1 MPVHL
6 QPSGTTAGQRPR
18 ARSALD
24 DSAPSFMVGGMRWT
38 VLPILVSLTMGAG
51 SVRADWP
58 AARGNAGR
66 TGTTDAVLPA
76 RLTEAWTL
84 TTPPPAP
91 AWTGEARGSLWQKIP
106 TPLTPRAAD
115 DLAPVPV
122 LARGLVIF
130 GTTHDDVR
138 AVELA
143 TGRTRWRHYSGAPIR
158 FAPAVVDG
166 RVFVGSDD
174 GTVSALDLETGAPVW
189 SVRIGPERPWIAGNG
204 RLISPCPIRT
214 GLSVSQGVVYV
225 AAGLFPIEG
234 AYLAA
239 LDAASGS
246 VRWRRH
252 LESLSPQ
259 GYLAETASEIVVP
272 FGRASPKLFRKRD
285 GTFLRDVPSAS
296 GTVAVVAGDET
307 MAGPGATGR
316 LVGGDSRTGARLVSY
331 PGLAMAVTEKTAYLV
346 NGLEILALDRQSLRR
361 NKGDESGSLRWRADC
376 IAGSAVIVAGHR
388 VYAGSRDRVEV
399 FDAESGTSVQTLS
412 MPGPVAAL
420 AADSMGLVAMTR
432 DGVLRAFLGSGA
444 LSPRPAEPDPVTPKA
459 PDREASAAAEWTRQL
474 PSRRGLTLW
483 TGTGDPVPG
492 VLALTAASEHHLV
505 VAVPPPRVEGLRQAF
520 AKRGLLGSRV
530 SVVAQNDGGSVPVA
544 DHLFNLVIADGLPE
558 AEAIR
563 AACPAP
569 SGFLVRGST
578 LIPAPPDPAA
588 GTWTHQYG
596 TAANLCASRQPLT
609 GHPHLRWFGGHGP
622 ERMPDRHTRGHAPL
636 AAGGILL
643 SMAENALIA
652 TDARNGVVRWVVEL
666 PDSMRYAMP
675 YDAGYAAL
683 RDDGSRAFVAV
694 DEALWSVDT
703 RTGTVV
709 VRTPVPLG
717 GLHWGWVALD
727 GDAILGSAESP
738 EAPRTEKNFDLVDL
752 EYRSGRP
759 LVCSQGI
766 FRLPNAE
773 GSGGWV
779 QSPRGRMVNPTLC
792 AGGGRVYAVE
802 ARGPSARTNR
812 SGRLTCTQILEDT
825 VVRCFD
831 ATTGSP
837 VWEKPLHWPEA
848 RDVLG
853 MSLIGNRLLL
863 SAAQSVGEQAN
874 YRLRCWSAD
883 DGNEHWSVDVT
894 NPVKDLYHGQQVKR
908 PVVLRDKVAFESAL
922 FDLATGRRW
931 SPPGAPSD
939 WILSRPGHACGGMTG
954 GPDGLLFRADNP
966 TFFRFSDG
974 TFTRLSPT
982 RPGCWLNILPVEG
995 GVLIP
1000 EASASCICEY
1010 PIQASLGFAF
1020 SPESAP
1026 VLPDVV
1032 PPHP

>member
-1 MPVHL
+1 MREPPARRAL
-6 QPSGTTAGQRPR
+6 DDGTPFVIVDAMR
-18 ARSALD
+18 RSALQ
-24 DSAPSFMVGGMRWT
+24 
-38 VLPILVSLTMGAG
+38 VLAILVMGALPA
-51 SVRADWP
+51 SADWP
-58 AARGNAGR
+58 AARGDNGR
-66 TGTTDAVLPA
+66 TGTTETVPPEV
-76 RLTEAWTL
+76 LTEAWTL

-122 LARGLVIF
+122 LAQGLVLF

-143 TGRTRWRHYSGAPIR
+143 TGRTRWSHYCGAPVR
-158 FAPAVVDG
+158 FAPAVAGG
-166 RVFVGSDD
+166 RVLVGSDD
-174 GTVSALDLETGAPVW
+174 GTVTALDLKSGTPLW
-189 SVRIGPERPWIAGNG
+189 SVRVGPERPWIAGNG

-214 GLSVSQGVVYV
+214 GLFVSQGLVYV

-239 LDAASGS
+239 LDAASGA

-252 LESLSPQ
+252 LGSLSPQ

-285 GTFLRDVPSAS
+285 GTFVRDVPSAS
-296 GTVAVVAGDET
+296 GTVAVVSGDET
-307 MAGPGATGR
+307 MSGPGATGR
-316 LVGGDSRTGARLVSY
+316 LEGGDARTGARLVSY
-331 PGLAMAVTEKTAYLV
+331 PGHAMAVTETTAYLL
-346 NGLEILALDRQSLRR
+346 NGLELLALDRKALRK
-361 NKGDESGSLRWRADC
+361 NPEDTSKALRWRADC
-376 IAGSAVIVAGHR
+376 GAGSALIVAGGR
-388 VYAGSRDRVEV
+388 VYAGTRDHVEV
-399 FDAESGTSVQTLS
+399 FDGETGASRQVLP
-412 MPGPVAAL
+412 MPGPVSAL
-420 AADSMGLVAMTR
+420 AADAAGLVAVTR
-432 DGVLRAFLGSGA
+432 EGILRAFLGRKEA
-444 LSPRPAEPDPVTPKA
+444 VPPTTNTDPATPA
-459 PDREASAAAEWTRQL
+459 ASAADVSAATEWTQQL

-483 TGTGDPVPG
+483 AGTGDPFPR
-492 VLALTAASEHHLV
+492 VLALTAANDHHVV
-505 VAVPPPRVEGLRQAF
+505 VAVLRSQVNDLRRSLAVN
-520 AKRGLLGSRV
+520 GLLGRRV
-530 SVVAQNDGGSVPVA
+530 SVLERSPNGSIPVA
-544 DHLFNLVIADGLPE
+544 DHLFNLVIADGIPE
-558 AEAIR
+558 TEALR

-569 SGFLVRGST
+569 SGFLVRNSK
-578 LIPAPPDPAA
+578 IFAAPADAAA

-596 TAANLCASRQPLT
+596 TAANLCASRQPLE

-652 TDARNGVVRWVVEL
+652 TDARNGVVRWTVEL

-694 DEALWSVDT
+694 DDSLWSLDT
-703 RTGTVV
+703 RTGVV
-709 VRTPVPLG
+709 MARTPVPLD
-717 GLHWGWVALD
+717 GLHWGWVALE
-727 GDAILGSAESP
+727 GNAVFGSAESP
-738 EAPRTEKNFDLVDL
+738 DAPRTEKNFDLVDL

-759 LVCSQGI
+759 LVCSRAL
-766 FRLPNAE
+766 FRLPDDRGA
-773 GSGGWV
+773 GGWV
-779 QSPRGRMVNPTLC
+779 QTSRGRLVNPTLC
-792 AGGGRVYAVE
+792 AANGRLYAVE
-802 ARGPSARTNR
+802 ARGRSAQEDR
-812 SGRLTCTQILEDT
+812 SGRLTCSQILEDAA
-825 VVRCFD
+825 VICRD
-831 ATTGSP
+831 AATGSLL
-837 VWEKPLHWPEA
+837 WEKPLPWPEA

-853 MSLIGNRLLL
+853 LSVVGNQLLL
-863 SAAQSVGEQAN
+863 SAAQSVGEQAQ
-874 YRLRCWSAD
+874 YRLRCWSAA
-883 DGNEHWSVDVT
+883 DGREQWASDVT

-908 PVVLRDKVAFESAL
+908 PVVLKDKVAFESAL
-922 FDLATGRRW
+922 FDLESGRRW
-931 SPPGAPSD
+931 SPPGMPAG

-974 TFTRLSPT
+974 SFTRLSPT

-1020 SPESAP
+1020 SPEPVP
-1026 VLPDVV
+1026 VLPDIT
-1032 PPHP
+1032 PANP

>member
-1 MPVHL
+1 MVAAMRWSML
-6 QPSGTTAGQRPR
+6 SILAVLTAG
-18 ARSALD
+18 A
-24 DSAPSFMVGGMRWT
+24 
-38 VLPILVSLTMGAG
+38 
-51 SVRADWP
+51 SVAFADWP
-58 AARGNAGR
+58 AARGNNGR
-66 TGTTDAVLPA
+66 TGAAEAALPDT
-76 RLTEAWTL
+76 LTEAWTL

-115 DLAPVPV
+115 DLAPVPI
-122 LARGLVIF
+122 LTQGLVLF
-130 GTTHDDVR
+130 GTTHDEVR
-138 AVELA
+138 AVDLA
-143 TGRTRWRHYSGAPIR
+143 TGRTRWSHYCGAPVR
-158 FAPAVVDG
+158 FAPAVAGG

-174 GTVSALDLETGAPVW
+174 GTVTALDLESGTPVW
-189 SVRIGPERPWIAGNG
+189 SVRVGPDRPWIAGNG

-214 GLSVSQGVVYV
+214 GLLVSQGVVYV

-239 LDAASGS
+239 LDAANGS

-252 LESLSPQ
+252 LGSLSPQ

-307 MAGPGATGR
+307 MSGPGATGR
-316 LVGGDSRTGARLVSY
+316 LDGGDTRTGARLVSY
-331 PGLAMAVTEKTAYLV
+331 PGHAMAVTESTTYLV
-346 NGLEILALDRQSLRR
+346 NGLELLALDRKALRK
-361 NKGDESGSLRWRADC
+361 NPGDTSKALRWRADC
-376 IAGSAVIVAGHR
+376 GAGAALIVAGGR
-388 VYAGSRDRVEV
+388 VYAGASDRVEV
-399 FDAESGTSVQTLS
+399 FDAATGASRQVLP

-420 AADSMGLVAMTR
+420 AADSTGLVAVTR
-432 DGVLRAFLGSGA
+432 DGVLRAFLGRKE
-444 LSPRPAEPDPVTPKA
+444 SPPQAIAAEPTPA
-459 PDREASAAAEWTRQL
+459 TASATDVSAATEWTQRL
-474 PSRRGLTLW
+474 PSPRGLTLW
-483 TGTGDPVPG
+483 AGTGDPFPR
-492 VLALTAASEHHLV
+492 VLALMAANDHHV
-505 VAVPPPRVEGLRQAF
+505 VIAVPKAQVNDLRRTFARV
-520 AKRGLLGSRV
+520 GLLGRRV
-530 SVVAQNDGGSVPVA
+530 SVLARSADGSVPVA
-544 DHLFNLVIADGLPE
+544 DHLFNLVIADDLPE
-558 AEAIR
+558 AESIR
-563 AACPAP
+563 TACPAP
-569 SGFLVRGST
+569 SGFMVRGSKI
-578 LIPAPPDPAA
+578 LEAPAEAAA

-596 TAANLCASRQPLT
+596 TAANLCASRQPLE

-652 TDARNGVVRWVVEL
+652 TDARNGVVRWTVEL

-683 RDDGSRAFVAV
+683 RDDGSRAYVAV
-694 DEALWSVDT
+694 DGSLWSLDT
-703 RTGTVV
+703 RTGTVMA
-709 VRTPVPLG
+709 RTPVPLD
-717 GLHWGWVALD
+717 GLHWGWVALE
-727 GDAILGSAESP
+727 GGAVFGSAESP

-759 LVCSQGI
+759 LVCSRAL
-766 FRLPNAE
+766 FRLPDERSA
-773 GSGGWV
+773 SGWV
-779 QSPRGRMVNPTLC
+779 QTSRGRLVNPTLC
-792 AGGGRVYAVE
+792 AANGRLYAVE
-802 ARGPSARTNR
+802 ARGRSAQEDR
-812 SGRLTCTQILEDT
+812 SGRLTCTQILEDAA
-825 VVRCFD
+825 VICRD
-831 ATTGSP
+831 AATGSLL
-837 VWEKPLHWPEA
+837 WEKPLQWPEA

-853 MSLIGNRLLL
+853 LSVVGNQLLL
-863 SAAQSVGEQAN
+863 SAAQSVGQQAE

-883 DGNEHWSVDVT
+883 DGREQWAANVT

-908 PVVLRDKVAFESAL
+908 PVVLKDKVAFESAL
-922 FDLATGRRW
+922 FDLESGRRW
-931 SPPGAPSD
+931 TPPGMPAG

-1020 SPESAP
+1020 SPEPVP
-1026 VLPDVV
+1026 VLPDVT
-1032 PPHP
+1032 PAHP

>member
-1 MPVHL
+1 
-6 QPSGTTAGQRPR
+6 
-18 ARSALD
+18 
-24 DSAPSFMVGGMRWT
+24 MRWPA
-38 VLPILVSLTMGAG
+38 LRILVVLTVG
-51 SVRADWP
+51 SAVARADWP
-58 AARGNAGR
+58 AARGNNGR
-66 TGTTDAVLPA
+66 TGAAEAVLPA
-76 RLTEAWTL
+76 TLSEAWTL
-84 TTPPPAP
+84 ATPPPAP

-106 TPLTPRAAD
+106 APLTPRAAD

-122 LARGLVIF
+122 LAHGLVLF

-143 TGRTRWRHYSGAPIR
+143 TGRTRWRHHCGAPVR
-158 FAPAVVDG
+158 FAPAVADG

-174 GTVSALDLETGAPVW
+174 GTVTALDLESGTPVW
-189 SVRIGPERPWIAGNG
+189 SVRVGPERPWIAGNG

-214 GLSVSQGVVYV
+214 GLFVSKGSVYV

-239 LDAASGS
+239 LDAASGA

-252 LESLSPQ
+252 LGSLSPQ
-259 GYLAETASEIVVP
+259 GYLAETATEIVVP
-272 FGRASPKLFRKRD
+272 FGRASPKLFRKQD
-285 GTFLRDVPSAS
+285 GSFLRDVPSAS

-307 MAGPGATGR
+307 MSGPGATGR
-316 LVGGDSRTGARLVSY
+316 LEGGDARTGARLVSY
-331 PGLAMAVTEKTAYLV
+331 PGHAMAVTETTAYLL
-346 NGLEILALDRQSLRR
+346 NGLELLALDRKALRK
-361 NKGDESGSLRWRADC
+361 NPEDTSKALRWRSDC
-376 IAGSAVIVAGHR
+376 GSGSALIVSGGR
-388 VYAGSRDRVEV
+388 VYAGSRDRLEV
-399 FDAESGTSVQTLS
+399 FDAATGASRQVLP

-420 AADSMGLVAMTR
+420 AADSTGLVAVTR
-432 DGVLRAFLGSGA
+432 DGILRAFLG
-444 LSPRPAEPDPVTPKA
+444 TN
-459 PDREASAAAEWTRQL
+459 ASAPPPPDSDPTPPAPSASDAATAADWTRQL

-483 TGTGDPVPG
+483 AGTGDPLPR
-492 VLALTAASEHHLV
+492 VLALTAANDHHV
-505 VAVPPPRVEGLRQAF
+505 VVTVPESQVDDLRRTF
-520 AKRGLLGSRV
+520 ARYGLLGRRV
-530 SVVAQNDGGSVPVA
+530 SVLARGPNDSVPVA
-544 DHLFNLVIADGLPE
+544 DHLFNLVIADRIPE

-569 SGFLVRGST
+569 SGFIVRGSSMAA
-578 LIPAPPDPAA
+578 APVDSTS

-596 TAANLCASRQPLT
+596 TAANLCASSQPLE

-636 AAGGILL
+636 SAGGILL

-652 TDARNGVVRWVVEL
+652 TDARNGVVRWTVEL

-683 RDDGSRAFVAV
+683 RDDGSRACVAV
-694 DEALWSVDT
+694 DGSLWSLDT
-703 RTGTVV
+703 RTGAVMD
-709 VRTPVPLG
+709 RTPVPLY
-717 GLHWGWVALD
+717 GLHWGWVALE
-727 GDAILGSAESP
+727 GGAVFGSAESP

-759 LVCSQGI
+759 LVCSRAL
-766 FRLPNAE
+766 FRLPDDQGAR
-773 GSGGWV
+773 GWV
-779 QSPRGRMVNPTLC
+779 QTSPGRLVNPTLC
-792 AGGGRVYAVE
+792 AAGGRLYAVE
-802 ARGPSARTNR
+802 ARGPSAKEDHT
-812 SGRLTCTQILEDT
+812 GRLTCSQILEDA
-825 VVRCFD
+825 VVICRD
-831 ATTGSP
+831 AATGSLL
-837 VWEKPLHWPEA
+837 WEKPLQWPEA

-853 MSLIGNRLLL
+853 LSVAGNRLLL
-863 SAAQSVGEQAN
+863 SAAQSVGEQAQ
-874 YRLRCWSAD
+874 YRLRCWSAE
-883 DGNEHWSVDVT
+883 DGREQWAVDVT

-908 PVVLRDKVAFESAL
+908 PVVLRDKVAFESAV
-922 FDLATGRRW
+922 FDLESGRRW
-931 SPPGAPSD
+931 SPPGMATG

-1020 SPESAP
+1020 DSEPVP
-1026 VLPDVV
+1026 VLPDIT
-1032 PPHP
+1032 PANP